1 MRASVALGCWLV
13 IAVAATWAQTTAP
26 QLVVLGRNV
35 ACRAAPA
42 LSGAVVVRLDVAD
55 LVDQAA
61 TESEPPDWVQVA
73 IDDGSTC
80 FVSHRLVTPFDPA
93 APERAVVAIVESTA
107 RLTGRM
113 PFGRM
118 AAVHALF
125 ENRWQGITVEG
136 SAEMELLALQVLD
149 RTAGSINVWQDSVRP
164 LPRPWRP
171 SWDPLRAF
179 RRMDIAAWVDR
190 YEPRLFYFES
200 SAHWGVARSTFWALH
215 DKYRDDPLA
224 DRIAWTASQKDPPGE
239 CEGTLICELQYW
251 LSSRFEYL
259 RRHPEGAYVTETLE
273 HLLDYL
279 TYLNSWNRGTWHCE
293 GRAREELTAEVEAI
307 RTILGRVDHPLTRDV
322 GAMID
327 SLAGPC

>member
-1 MRASVALGCWLV
+1 MRASIALGCCLV

-61 TESEPPDWVQVA
+61 TESGPPDWVQVA

-80 FVSHRLVTPFDPA
+80 FVSRRLVTPFDA
-93 APERAVVAIVESTA
+93 TAPERAVVAIVESTA

-125 ENRWQGITVEG
+125 ENRWQGITIEG
-136 SAEMELLALQVLD
+136 SAEMELLELQVLQQ
-149 RTAGSINVWQDSVRP
+149 TADTIDYWQDQSFN
-164 LPRPWRP
+164 WRP
-171 SWDPLRAF
+171 
-179 RRMDIAAWVDR
+179 DIAAAAWVDR
-190 YEPRLFYFES
+190 YEPRLFYFQ
-200 SAHWGVARSTFWALH
+200 SAAYLGVAVVPSTFWALH

-224 DRIAWTASQKDPPGE
+224 DQIAWAASQKVQMGE
-239 CEGTLICELQYW
+239 CDGTLICELQHW

-259 RRHPEGAYVTETLE
+259 QRHPEGAYVAETLE
-273 HLLDYL
+273 HLLERL
-279 TYLNSWNRGTWHCE
+279 TYVSSWRFGTWHCE

-322 GAMID
+322 GAMLD
-327 SLAGPC
+327 VLARPC

>member
-13 IAVAATWAQTTAP
+13 IAVAATWAQTTAH

-61 TESEPPDWVQVA
+61 TEAGPPDWVQVA

-80 FVSHRLVTPFDPA
+80 FVSRRLVTPFDA
-93 APERAVVAIVESTA
+93 TAPERAVVAIVESTA
-107 RLTGRM
+107 GLRGRM

-125 ENRWQGITVEG
+125 ENRWQGIAVEG
-136 SAEMELLALQVLD
+136 SAEMELLELQVLQQTAD
-149 RTAGSINVWQDSVRP
+149 TIDLLAGLSLLILGGRTLRLRPGSTAMS
-164 LPRPWRP
+164 RP
-171 SWDPLRAF
+171 SLLTSS
-179 RRMDIAAWVDR
+179 
-190 YEPRLFYFES
+190 RLCVFP
-200 SAHWGVARSTFWALH
+200 GVAVVPSTFWALH

-224 DRIAWTASQKDPPGE
+224 DQIAWAASQKDRLAE
-239 CEGTLICELQYW
+239 CDGTLICELRYW

-273 HLLDYL
+273 HVLEYL
-279 TYLNSWNRGTWHCE
+279 TYVKFMEVMVPGTVRDAPARSSPPRSRRFERSWVV
-293 GRAREELTAEVEAI
+293 LTI
-307 RTILGRVDHPLTRDV
+307 P
-322 GAMID
+322 
-327 SLAGPC
+327 

>member
-1 MRASVALGCWLV
+1 MRASIALGCWLV
-13 IAVAATWAQTTAP
+13 IAVAATWAQTTEP

-42 LSGAVVVRLDVAD
+42 LSGVVVVRLDVAD

-61 TESEPPDWVQVA
+61 TESGPPDWVQVA

-80 FVSHRLVTPFDPA
+80 FVSRRLVTPFDA
-93 APERAVVAIVESTA
+93 TAPERAVVAIVESTA
-107 RLTGRM
+107 GLTGRM

-125 ENRWQGITVEG
+125 ENRWQGIAVEG
-136 SAEMELLALQVLD
+136 SAEMELLELQVLD
-149 RTAGSINVWQDSVRP
+149 RTAGTIDFWDDSS
-164 LPRPWRP
+164 LNTWRP
-171 SWDPLRAF
+171 E
-179 RRMDIAAWVDR
+179 IAAAAWIDR
-190 YEPRLFYFES
+190 NRPRVIAVVRFP
-200 SAHWGVARSTFWALH
+200 GVPSETFWALH

-224 DRIAWTASQKDPPGE
+224 DQIAWAASQKEQMGE
-239 CEGTLICELQYW
+239 CDGTLICELQHW

-259 RRHPEGAYVTETLE
+259 QRHPEGAYVAETLE
-273 HLLDYL
+273 HLLEHL
-279 TYLNSWNRGTWHCE
+279 TYVSSWRFGTWHCE

-322 GAMID
+322 GAMLD
-327 SLAGPC
+327 VLARPC